1 MNKTNHC
8 NPKVKG
14 LTLGL
19 IVEVTVVLMFTAFMA
34 RMRLT
39 QQIGE
44 GSEELYIYS
53 ALLIASLIGTIVYN
67 HAATTYQIINGI
79 IMLIATAAVLILIS
93 IMLDGQ
99 YNNVTSKI
107 LSLTAGTAISYIIC
121 LKIRKKKTHKK
132 TKHR

>member
-8 NPKVKG
+8 NPNVKG

-19 IVEVTVVLMFTAFMA
+19 IVEVTVVLMLTALIA
-34 RMRLT
+34 KIRLT

-44 GSEELYIYS
+44 GSEEQYLCC
-53 ALLIASLIGTIVYN
+53 ALMITSLIGTAVYN
-67 HAATTYQIINGI
+67 HTATTYQIINGI
-79 IMLIATAAVLILIS
+79 IMLIATAVLLIS
-93 IMLDGQ
+93 ISFMLDGQ
-99 YNNVTSKI
+99 YTNAASKI